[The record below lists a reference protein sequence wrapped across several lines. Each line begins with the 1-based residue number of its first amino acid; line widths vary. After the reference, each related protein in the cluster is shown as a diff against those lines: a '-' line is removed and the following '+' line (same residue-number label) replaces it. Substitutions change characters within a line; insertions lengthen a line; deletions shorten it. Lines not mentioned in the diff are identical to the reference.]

1 MIFSPT
7 SHVLDA
13 GPCCH
18 EPRLQ
23 TQIKPDKPP
32 NADAVALYW
41 KEFTMT
47 KFDQAWVDAE
57 TAKREW
63 MTENSLYKEE
73 EEHASCGVGLVVSID
88 GKPSRKVVENGIA
101 ALKAIW
107 HRGAVDADGK
117 TGDGAGIHV
126 QIPVEFFYDQIRRT
140 GHEPDMTKMIAVGQ
154 VFLPRTDYGAQET
167 CRTIVESEVLRMG
180 YYIYGWRHVP
190 VDVACLGEKA
200 NATRPEIEQILIS
213 NSKGVDEETFEREL
227 YVIRRRIEKAATAA
241 GVQGLYLCSLSCR
254 SIIYKGMMLAEQVAE
269 FYPDLMDERFE
280 SAFALYHQR
289 YSTNTFP
296 QWWLAQPFRMLAHNG
311 EINTLKGNLNW
322 MKSHEIRMASGAFGD
337 MAEDI
342 KPIVAQG
349 SSDSAALDS
358 VFEVL
363 VRAGRSAP
371 MAKTMM
377 VPESW
382 SKQAIELPQSWRDMY
397 SYCNSVLE
405 PWDGP
410 AALAMTDGRWV
421 CAGLDRNGLRPMR
434 YVVTGDG
441 LLIAGS
447 ETGMVPV
454 DEANVV
460 EKGALGPG
468 QLLAV
473 DMQEGKLYH
482 DTEMKDKLAAAQP
495 FGDWV
500 GKINELDDKLAV
512 VTEKPMFT
520 GAELRKRQIAAGYSI
535 EELEQILA
543 PMAEDAKEA
552 LASMGDDTPSA
563 VLSEKY
569 RPLSHFF
576 RQAFSQVTNP
586 PIDSLRE
593 FRVMSLKTRFGNL
606 KNVLDED
613 SSQTEILVLDSPFVG
628 NAQFDELIANFNAP
642 LAEIDCTFD
651 AGAGPDDLRKG
662 LTRIRAEAEDAVR
675 SGAGHIILTDQHQSI
690 DRVAMPMIL
699 ATSAV
704 HSWLTRKG
712 LRTFCSLNVRSAE
725 CVDPHYFAVLIGCGA
740 TVVNAYLAE
749 DSLADRIERGL
760 LECTLTEAIQ
770 RYRNAIDQG
779 LLKIMAKMGISVI
792 SSYRGGLNFEA
803 VGLSRAMVAEYFPG
817 MQSRISG
824 IGTTGIQRKSES
836 VHAKGWRG
844 GSDVLP
850 IGGFYKARRSGE
862 KHAWEAQTMHMLQAA
877 CNTANYEMWKQFSA
891 AMRANPPIHLRDLLD
906 IKEMGKAIPI
916 EEVESITSIRKRF
929 VTPGMSLGALSPEAH
944 KTLNV
949 AMNRIGAKSDSGEG
963 GEDPAHFVP
972 EANGDNPSAKIKQV
986 ASGRFGVTAEYLN
999 HCEELEIKVAQGA
1012 KPGEGGQLPGM
1023 KVTDLI
1029 ARLRHSTK
1037 GVTLISPPPHH
1048 DIYSIED
1055 LAQLIYDLK
1064 QINPRCKVT
1073 VKLVASSG
1081 VGTIA
1086 AGVAKAKAD
1095 VILISGH
1102 NGGTGASPATSIKYA
1117 GLPWEMGLTEAHQV
1131 LAMNNLRERVTLRT
1145 DGGLRTGR
1153 DIVMAAMMGAEE
1165 YGIGTAALIAMGCIM
1180 VRQCQSNTCPVGV
1193 CTQDEELRDK
1203 FTGNADKVVNL
1214 ITFYAT
1220 EVREILASIGARSM
1234 DDVIGRAD
1242 LLSQV
1247 SRGSAHLDDLDLNP
1261 LLITVDGADRIVY
1274 DRNKARNFVPD
1285 TLDAEIV
1292 KDAARFLND
1301 GEKMQLQY
1309 AVQNTLRTIGT
1320 RTSSHIVQN
1329 FGMNNTLQA
1338 DHLTVKLSGS
1348 AGQSLG
1354 AFAAPGLKLEV
1365 SGDAND
1371 YVGKG
1376 LSGGTIVVRPP
1387 MNSPLVAADNTII
1400 GNTVLYGATA
1410 GYLFAAGRAG
1420 ERFGVR
1426 NSGAKVVIE
1435 GCGACG
1441 CEYMTGGVAVI
1452 LGSIGANFGA
1462 GMTGGMAYLYDP
1474 DGVADSRMN
1483 HETLATCPI
1492 GDAHWEGQL
1501 KELIERHLAETGSV
1515 KAADILQH
1523 WDVELANFVQI
1534 CPKEMLAHLPAP
1546 LGVEDKAVPAE

>member
-1 MIFSPT
+1 
-7 SHVLDA
+7 
-13 GPCCH
+13 
-18 EPRLQ
+18 
-23 TQIKPDKPP
+23 
-32 NADAVALYW
+32 
-41 KEFTMT
+41 MT
-47 KFDQAWVDAE
+47 KFDQNWKAAE
-57 TAKREW
+57 EAKRAW
-63 MTENSLYKEE
+63 MAENGMYSEE
-73 EEHASCGVGLVVSID
+73 EEHSSCGVGLVVSIN
-88 GKPSRKVVENGIA
+88 GKPSRRVVQAGID

-126 QIPVEFFYDQIRRT
+126 QIPVPFFYDQIRRT
-140 GHEPDMTKMIAVGQ
+140 GHEPHEDQLIAVGQ
-154 VFLPRTDYGAQET
+154 VFLPRTDFGAQEV
-167 CRTIVESEVLRMG
+167 CRTIVETEVLRMG
-180 YYIYGWRHVP
+180 HTIYGWRHVP
-190 VDVACLGEKA
+190 VDVKCLGEKA

-213 NSKGVDEETFEREL
+213 NAKGIEEEDFEREL
-227 YVIRRRIEKAATAA
+227 YVIRRRIEKAVTAA
-241 GVQGLYLCSLSCR
+241 GVRDFYIASLSCR
-254 SIIYKGMMLAEQVAE
+254 SIIYKGMMLAEQVAV
-269 FYPDLMDERFE
+269 FYPDLQDERFK
-280 SAFALYHQR
+280 SAFAIYHQR

-311 EINTLKGNLNW
+311 EINTLKGNVNW

-342 KPIVAQG
+342 KPIIPGG
-349 SSDSAALDS
+349 SSDSAALDA

-371 MAKTMM
+371 MAKTML

-382 SKQAIELPQSWRDMY
+382 SKQAEELPQAWRDMY
-397 SYCNSVLE
+397 SYCNSVME

-434 YVVTGDG
+434 YVVTSDG

-447 ETGMVPV
+447 EAGMVPL
-454 DEANVV
+454 DERNVR

-468 QLLAV
+468 QMLAV
-473 DMQEGKLYH
+473 DMKKGLMFR
-482 DTEMKDKLAAAQP
+482 DREMKDKLSQALP
-495 FGDWV
+495 FSEWV
-500 GKINELDDKLAV
+500 SRINELDEKLAGI
-512 VTEKPMFT
+512 TETPLFS
-520 GAELRKRQIAAGYSI
+520 GDELRRRQIAAGYTI

-543 PMAEDAKEA
+543 PMAEDGKEA
-552 LASMGDDTPSA
+552 IASMGDDTPSA
-563 VLSEKY
+563 VLSKGY

-576 RQAFSQVTNP
+576 RQNFSQVTNP

-593 FRVMSLKTRFGNL
+593 YRVMSLKTRFGNL

-628 NAQFDELIANFNAP
+628 NAQWDELQKQFNA
-642 LAEIDCTFD
+642 EVGQIDCSFEPGP
-651 AGAGPDDLRKG
+651 GALRRG
-662 LTRIRAEAEDAVR
+662 LERIRAEAEDAVR
-675 SGAGHIILTDQHQSI
+675 SGSGHLVLTDQNVSEG
-690 DRVAMPMIL
+690 RVGMPMIL

-704 HSWLTRKG
+704 HSHLTRKG

-725 CVDPHYFAVLIGCGA
+725 CIDPHYFAVLIGAGA

-749 DSLADRIERGL
+749 DSIADRINRGL
-760 LECTLTEAIQ
+760 IDGSLTEAVA

-779 LLKIMAKMGISVI
+779 LLKIMSKMGISVI

-803 VGLSRAMVAEYFPG
+803 VGLSRAMCAEYFPG
-817 MQSRISG
+817 LMSRISG
-824 IGTTGIQRKSES
+824 IGVSGIQAKLEA
-836 VHAKGWRG
+836 VHAQAYRG
-844 GSDVLP
+844 GDVLP
-850 IGGFYKARRSGE
+850 IGGFYKARKTGE
-862 KHAWEAQTMHMLQAA
+862 THAWGAQNMHLMQAA
-877 CNTANYEMWKQFSA
+877 CNAASYELWKRYSA
-891 AMRANPPIHLRDLLD
+891 AMQANPPIHIRDLMA
-906 IKEMGKAIPI
+906 IKPMGEAVPL
-916 EEVESITSIRKRF
+916 EEVESVTAIRKRF

-963 GEDPAHFVP
+963 GEDPAHFTP
-972 EANGDNPSAKIKQV
+972 EPNGDNPSAKIKQV

-1064 QINPRCKVT
+1064 QINPRAKVT
-1073 VKLVASSG
+1073 VKLVAQSG

-1131 LAMNNLRERVTLRT
+1131 LAMNNLRDRVTLRT

-1193 CTQDEELRDK
+1193 CTQDEALRDK

-1214 ITFYAT
+1214 ITFYAQ
-1220 EVREILASIGARSM
+1220 EVREVLASIGARSL
-1234 DDVIGRAD
+1234 DEVIGRAD
-1242 LLSQV
+1242 LLTQV

-1261 LLITVDGADRIVY
+1261 MLITVDGSAGLSL
-1274 DRNKARNFVPD
+1274 DRNRGRNEVPD

-1292 KDAARFLND
+1292 RDAQRFLND
-1301 GEKMQLQY
+1301 GEKMQLHY
-1309 AVQNTLRTIGT
+1309 VVQNTHRTVGT
-1320 RTSSHIVQN
+1320 RVSSHIVRN
-1329 FGMNNTLQA
+1329 FGMRNALQPN
-1338 DHLTVKLSGS
+1338 HLTVKLTGS

-1376 LSGGTIVVRPP
+1376 LSGGTIVVRPA
-1387 MNSPLVAADNTII
+1387 MMSPLEASENTII
-1400 GNTVLYGATA
+1400 GNTVLYGATD

-1435 GCGACG
+1435 GCGTNG

-1452 LGSIGANFGA
+1452 LGRIGANFGA

-1474 DGVADSRMN
+1474 EGATELMLNR
-1483 HETLATCPI
+1483 ETVITCPVQ
-1492 GDAHWEGQL
+1492 EGHYMQQL
-1501 KELIERHLAETGSV
+1501 EELIERHVEETGSA
-1515 KAADILQH
+1515 KAKQILQH
-1523 WDVELANFVQI
+1523 WDVEKSKFVQVV
-1534 CPKEMLAHLPAP
+1534 PKEMLNKLAHPIELPEAI
-1546 LGVEDKAVPAE
+1546 PAE

>member
-1 MIFSPT
+1 
-7 SHVLDA
+7 
-13 GPCCH
+13 
-18 EPRLQ
+18 
-23 TQIKPDKPP
+23 
-32 NADAVALYW
+32 
-41 KEFTMT
+41 MT
-47 KFDQAWVDAE
+47 KYDAE
-57 TAKREW
+57 WVRAEEAKRKW
-63 MTENSLYKEE
+63 MSENGMYHES
-73 EEHASCGVGLVVSID
+73 EEHSSCGVGLAVSLD
-88 GKPSRKVVENGIA
+88 GKPSRKVVEAGIT

-126 QIPVEFFYDQIRRT
+126 QIPAPFFYDQVERT
-140 GHEPDMTKMIAVGQ
+140 GHTPRKDQLMAVGQ
-154 VFLPRTDYGAQET
+154 VFLPRTDFGAQEA
-167 CRTIVESEVLRMG
+167 CRTIVETEVLRMG

-190 VDVACLGEKA
+190 VNVDCLGEKA
-200 NATRPEIEQILIS
+200 NATRPEIEQILLS

-227 YVIRRRIEKAATAA
+227 YVIRRRIEKAAAAA
-241 GVQGLYLCSLSCR
+241 GVGQLYIASLSCR
-254 SIIYKGMMLAEQVAE
+254 SIIYKGMMLAEQVSE
-269 FYPDLMDERFE
+269 FYPDLQDERFE
-280 SAFALYHQR
+280 SAFAIYHQR

-311 EINTLKGNLNW
+311 EINTLKGNVNW
-322 MKSHEIRMASGAFGD
+322 MKSHEIRMASSTFGEL
-337 MAEDI
+337 AEDI
-342 KPIVAQG
+342 KPIIANG
-349 SSDSAALDS
+349 ASDSAALDG

-371 MAKTMM
+371 MAKTML

-382 SKQAIELPQSWRDMY
+382 SKQAVDLPESWRDMY
-397 SYCNSVLE
+397 SYCNSVME

-421 CAGLDRNGLRPMR
+421 CGGLDRNGLRPMR

-447 ETGMVPV
+447 EAGMVPV
-454 DEANVV
+454 EEATVR

-468 QLLAV
+468 QMIAV
-473 DMQEGKLYH
+473 DMAEGKLYH
-482 DTEMKDKLAAAQP
+482 DTEIKDRLAASQP
-495 FGDWV
+495 FGEWV
-500 GKINELDDKLAV
+500 GKINELDEELGKI
-512 VTEKPMFT
+512 TETAMFE
-520 GAELRKRQIAAGYSI
+520 GAELRRRQIAAGYTI

-543 PMAEDAKEA
+543 PMAEDAKET

-563 VLSEKY
+563 VLSKKY
-569 RPLSHFF
+569 RPLSHYF
-576 RQAFSQVTNP
+576 RQNFSQVTNP

-606 KNVLDED
+606 KNVLDES
-613 SSQTEILVLDSPFVG
+613 SSQTEILVLDTPFVG
-628 NAQFDELIANFNAP
+628 NAQFVELQKQFNAP
-642 LAEIDCTFD
+642 CTTIDCTFVPGKN
-651 AGAGPDDLRKG
+651 ALRDG
-662 LTRIRAEAEDAVR
+662 LARIRAEAEEAVS
-675 SGAGHIILTDQHQSI
+675 SGAGHIILTDEAVSE
-690 DRVAMPMIL
+690 DRIAMPMIL

-704 HSWLTRKG
+704 HSHLTRKG

-725 CVDPHYFAVLIGCGA
+725 CIDPHYFAVLIGAGA
-740 TVVNAYLAE
+740 TIVNPYLAE
-749 DSLADRIERGL
+749 DSLADRIKRGL
-760 LECTLTEAIQ
+760 LDMSLTEAVA
-770 RYRNAIDQG
+770 RYREAIDQG
-779 LLKIMAKMGISVI
+779 LLKIMSKMGISVI

-803 VGLSRAMVAEYFPG
+803 VGLSRAMCAEYFPG
-817 MQSRISG
+817 MISRISG
-824 IGTTGIQRKSES
+824 IGVNGIQKKAEE
-836 VHAKGWRG
+836 VHALGFKGGR
-844 GSDVLP
+844 DVLP
-850 IGGFYKARRSGE
+850 IGGFYKARKSGE
-862 KHAWEAQTMHMLQAA
+862 THAWGAQTMHLMQAA
-877 CNTANYEMWKQFSA
+877 CDRASYELWKQYSN
-891 AMRANPPIHLRDLLD
+891 AMQANPPIHLRDLLA
-906 IKEMGKAIPI
+906 IKPLGKAIPI

-944 KTLNV
+944 KLLNV

-972 EANGDNPSAKIKQV
+972 EPNGDNPSAKIKQV

-1095 VILISGH
+1095 TILISGH

-1131 LAMNNLRERVTLRT
+1131 LAMNNLRSRVTLRT

-1193 CTQDEELRDK
+1193 CTQDEALRAK
-1203 FTGNADKVVNL
+1203 FTGTADKVVNL
-1214 ITFYAT
+1214 ISFYAT
-1220 EVREILASIGARSM
+1220 EVREILAEIGARSLSE
-1234 DDVIGRAD
+1234 VIGRAD
-1242 LLSQV
+1242 LLTQV
-1247 SRGSAHLDDLDLNP
+1247 SRGAEHLDDLDLNP
-1261 LLITVDGADRIVY
+1261 LLIRVDGSDKIEY
-1274 DRNKARNFVPD
+1274 DRDRARNAVPD

-1292 KDAARFLND
+1292 RDAARFLQD
-1301 GEKMQLQY
+1301 GEKMQLSY
-1309 AVQNTLRTIGT
+1309 SVQNTHRTVGT
-1320 RTSSHIVQN
+1320 RVSSHIVSK
-1329 FGMNNTLQA
+1329 FGMRNALQP
-1338 DHLTVKLSGS
+1338 DHLHIKLTGS

-1354 AFAAPGLKLEV
+1354 AFAAPGLKIEV

-1376 LSGGTIVVRPP
+1376 LSGGTVVVRPP
-1387 MNSPLVAADNTII
+1387 LVSPLVASENTII
-1400 GNTVLYGATA
+1400 GNTVLYGATD
-1410 GYLFAAGRAG
+1410 GYLFAAGKAG
-1420 ERFGVR
+1420 ERFAVR
-1426 NSGAKVVIE
+1426 NSGAKVVVE
-1435 GCGACG
+1435 GCGSNG

-1452 LGSIGANFGA
+1452 LGGIGANFGA

-1474 DGVADSRMN
+1474 KDEAKDMMN
-1483 HETLATCPI
+1483 MESLVTCKVTVS
-1492 GDAHWEGQL
+1492 AWEDQL
-1501 KELIERHLAETGSV
+1501 KDLIQRHFDETRSQ
-1515 KAADILQH
+1515 KAAEILQH
-1523 WDVELANFVQI
+1523 WDLEKGNFVQV
-1534 CPKEMLAHLPAP
+1534 CPTEMLNKIPHP
-1546 LGVEDKAVPAE
+1546 LGIEESKAVPAE

>member
-1 MIFSPT
+1 
-7 SHVLDA
+7 
-13 GPCCH
+13 
-18 EPRLQ
+18 
-23 TQIKPDKPP
+23 
-32 NADAVALYW
+32 
-41 KEFTMT
+41 MT
-47 KFDQAWVDAE
+47 KYDASWVKAE
-57 TAKREW
+57 KAKRV
-63 MTENSLYKEE
+63 NVAQNGLYSEA

-88 GKPSRKVVENGIA
+88 GKPSRKVVQAGID
-101 ALKAIW
+101 ALKAVW

-126 QIPVEFFYDQIRRT
+126 QIPVPFFYDQIERT
-140 GHEPDMTKMIAVGQ
+140 GHKPRMEELMAVGQ
-154 VFLPRTDYGAQET
+154 VFLPRTDFGAQET
-167 CRTIVESEVLRMG
+167 CRTIVETEVLRMG

-190 VDVACLGEKA
+190 VNVGSLGDKA
-200 NATRPEIEQILIS
+200 NATRPEIEQILLS
-213 NSKGVDEETFEREL
+213 NSKGVEEEIFERDL
-227 YVIRRRIEKAATAA
+227 YVIRRRIEKAASAA
-241 GVQGLYLCSLSCR
+241 GINELYLASLSCR
-254 SIIYKGMMLAEQVAE
+254 SIIYKGMFLAQDVAE
-269 FYPDLMDERFE
+269 FYPDLKDSRFE

-289 YSTNTFP
+289 FSTNTFP

-311 EINTLKGNLNW
+311 EINTLKGNTNW
-322 MKSHEIRMASGAFGD
+322 MKSHEIRMSSDAFGD
-337 MAEDI
+337 MADDI
-342 KPIVAQG
+342 KPIIASG

-358 VFEVL
+358 VFEML
-363 VRAGRSAP
+363 VRAGRNAP
-371 MAKTMM
+371 MAKTML

-382 SKQAIELPQSWRDMY
+382 SKQAVDLPKPWVDMY
-397 SYCNSVLE
+397 SYCNSVME

-447 ETGMVPV
+447 EAGMVHV
-454 DEANVV
+454 NEADVK

-468 QLLAV
+468 QLIAV
-473 DMQEGKLYH
+473 DMAEGRLYH
-482 DTEMKDKLAAAQP
+482 DTEMKDLLAASQD
-495 FGDWV
+495 FGEWV
-500 GKINELDDKLAV
+500 GKINELDEDLAKAV
-512 VTEKPMFT
+512 EAPIFT
-520 GAELRKRQIAAGYSI
+520 GSELRQRQVAAGYTI
-535 EELEQILA
+535 EELEQILV
-543 PMAEDAKEA
+543 PMAEDGKETI
-552 LASMGDDTPSA
+552 ASMGDDTPSA

-576 RQAFSQVTNP
+576 RQNFSQVTNP

-593 FRVMSLKTRFGNL
+593 YRVMSLKTRFGNL
-606 KNVLDED
+606 KNVLDE
-613 SSQTEILVLDSPFVG
+613 SSAQTEILVLDSPFVG
-628 NAQFDELIANFNAP
+628 NVQFQRLLKNFNAP
-642 LAEIDCTFD
+642 MMEIDCTFPSGET
-651 AGAGPDDLRKG
+651 AGALQTA
-662 LTRIRAEAEDAVR
+662 LNRIRSEAEDAVR
-675 SGAGHIILTDQHQSI
+675 SGCGHLVLTDQKTSRDLVSI
-690 DRVAMPMIL
+690 PMIL

-704 HSWLTRKG
+704 HSWLTRHG
-712 LRTFCSLNVRSAE
+712 LRTFTSINVRSAE
-725 CVDPHYFAVLIGCGA
+725 CIDPHYFAVLIGCGA

-760 LECTLTEAIQ
+760 LDCALTEAVS

-779 LLKIMAKMGISVI
+779 LLKIMAKMGISVV

-803 VGLSRAMVAEYFPG
+803 VGLSRAMCAEFFPG
-817 MQSRISG
+817 MTSRISG
-824 IGTTGIQRKSES
+824 IGVVGIQHKAES
-836 VHAKGWRG
+836 IHA
-844 GSDVLP
+844 SAFLSQNDVLP
-850 IGGFYKARRSGE
+850 IGGFYKARKSGE
-862 KHAWEAQTMHMLQAA
+862 KHAWEAQTMHLLQSA
-877 CNTANYEMWKQFSA
+877 CTRGSYEMWKNYSA
-891 AMRANPPIHLRDLLD
+891 KLQANPPIHLRDLLE
-906 IKEMGKAIPI
+906 IKPLGEAISVD
-916 EEVESITSIRKRF
+916 EVESITSIRQRF

-972 EANGDNPSAKIKQV
+972 EPNGDNPSAKIKQV

-1012 KPGEGGQLPGM
+1012 KPGEGGQLPGI

-1073 VKLVASSG
+1073 VKLVAASG

-1086 AGVAKAKAD
+1086 AGVAKADAD
-1095 VILISGH
+1095 IILISGH
-1102 NGGTGASPATSIKYA
+1102 NGGTGASPATSIKFA

-1131 LAMNNLRERVTLRT
+1131 LAMNNLRGRVTLRT

-1153 DIVMAAMMGAEE
+1153 DIVMAAMLGAEE

-1193 CTQDEELRDK
+1193 CTQDEGLREK
-1203 FTGNADKVVNL
+1203 FTGSADKVVNL
-1214 ITFYAT
+1214 ITFYAQ

-1234 DDVIGRAD
+1234 NDVIGRAD

-1261 LLITVDGADRIVY
+1261 LLITVDGADQISY
-1274 DRNKARNFVPD
+1274 DRNKPRNSVPD
-1285 TLDAEIV
+1285 TLDAKIV
-1292 KDAARFLND
+1292 MDAARFLQE

-1309 AVQNTLRTIGT
+1309 AVKNTSRTIGT
-1320 RTSSHIVQN
+1320 RISSHIVTK
-1329 FGMNNTLQA
+1329 FGMNNDLQP
-1338 DHLTVKLSGS
+1338 DHLTIKLQGS
-1348 AGQSLG
+1348 AGQALG

-1365 SGDAND
+1365 AGEAND

-1376 LSGGTIVVRPP
+1376 LSGGLIVVRPAQI
-1387 MNSPLVAADNTII
+1387 SPLVASENTII
-1400 GNTVLYGATA
+1400 GNTVLYGATN
-1410 GYLFAAGRAG
+1410 GYLFASGRAG
-1420 ERFGVR
+1420 ERFSVR
-1426 NSGAKVVIE
+1426 NSGAKTVIE
-1435 GCGACG
+1435 GCGSNG

-1452 LGSIGANFGA
+1452 LGTIGANFGA

-1474 DGVADSRMN
+1474 EGITDLMMN
-1483 HETLATCPI
+1483 METLVTCRVTV
-1492 GDAHWEGQL
+1492 DHWE
-1501 KELIERHLAETGSV
+1501 KELRNLIQRHADETGSI
-1515 KAADILQH
+1515 KATDILRH
-1523 WDVELANFVQI
+1523 WQQEVENFVQV
-1534 CPKEMLAHLPAP
+1534 CPKEMLVHLPEP
-1546 LGVEDKAVPAE
+1546 LTVDIAQSLPAE

>member
-1 MIFSPT
+1 
-7 SHVLDA
+7 
-13 GPCCH
+13 
-18 EPRLQ
+18 
-23 TQIKPDKPP
+23 
-32 NADAVALYW
+32 
-41 KEFTMT
+41 MT
-47 KFDQAWVDAE
+47 KYDAE
-57 TAKREW
+57 WVAREEAKRAFMAEKG
-63 MTENSLYKEE
+63 LYHES
-73 EEHASCGVGLVVSID
+73 EEHSSCGVGLVVSLN
-88 GKPSRKVVENGIA
+88 GKPSRKVVEAGIT

-126 QIPVEFFYDQIRRT
+126 QIPVKFFYDQIERT
-140 GHEPDMTKMIAVGQ
+140 GHEPRMDELMAVGQ
-154 VFLPRTDYGAQET
+154 VFLPRTDHGAQEA

-190 VDVACLGEKA
+190 VDVSCLGEKA

-213 NSKGVDEETFEREL
+213 NAKGVDEETFEREL
-227 YVIRRRIEKAATAA
+227 YVIRRRIEKAVLAA
-241 GVQGLYLCSLSCR
+241 GINGLYMASLSCR

-269 FYPDLMDERFE
+269 FYPDLQDARFE
-280 SAFALYHQR
+280 SAFAIYHQR

-311 EINTLKGNLNW
+311 EINTLKGNVNW
-322 MKSHEIRMASGAFGD
+322 MKSHEIRMASSAFEEK
-337 MAEDI
+337 AEDI
-342 KPIVAQG
+342 KPIVPNG
-349 SSDSAALDS
+349 SSDSAALDA

-363 VRAGRSAP
+363 VRAGRNAP
-371 MAKTMM
+371 MAKTML

-382 SKQAIELPQSWRDMY
+382 SKQAVELPQSWRDMY
-397 SYCNSVLE
+397 SYCNSVME

-421 CAGLDRNGLRPMR
+421 CGGLDRNGLRPMR

-447 ETGMVPV
+447 EIGMVPT
-454 DEANVV
+454 DEATAR

-468 QLLAV
+468 QMIAV
-473 DMQEGKLYH
+473 DMKEGKLYH
-482 DTEMKDKLAAAQP
+482 DTEIKDALAASQP

-500 GKINELDDKLAV
+500 GKITELDGTLAAV
-512 VTEKPMFT
+512 EEKPVFA
-520 GAELRKRQIAAGYSI
+520 GAELRQRQIAAGYTI

-543 PMAEDAKEA
+543 PMAEDGKET

-563 VLSEKY
+563 VLSKKY
-569 RPLSHFF
+569 RPLSHYF
-576 RQAFSQVTNP
+576 RQNFSQVTNP

-593 FRVMSLKTRFGNL
+593 YRVMSLKTRFGNL
-606 KNVLDED
+606 KNVLDE
-613 SSQTEILVLDSPFVG
+613 SSAQTEIYVLDSPFVG
-628 NAQFDELIANFNAP
+628 NAQFDALKASFNAP
-642 LAEIDCTFD
+642 CIEIDCTFPAGGGQD
-651 AGAGPDDLRKG
+651 ALRTA
-662 LTRIRAEAEDAVR
+662 LNRIRSEAEDAVR
-675 SGAGHIILTDQHQSI
+675 SGSGHLILTDEHSGA
-690 DRVAMPMIL
+690 DKVAMPMIL

-704 HSWLTRKG
+704 HSHLTRKG
-712 LRTFCSLNVRSAE
+712 LRTFCSINVRSAE
-725 CVDPHYFAVLIGCGA
+725 CIDPHYFAVLIGAGA

-760 LECTLTEAIQ
+760 LDGSLTENIA
-770 RYRNAIDQG
+770 RYRDAVDQG

-803 VGLSRAMVAEYFPG
+803 VGLSRAMCAEFFPG
-817 MQSRISG
+817 MTSRISG
-824 IGTTGIQRKSES
+824 IGLRGLQNKAEE
-836 VHAKGWRG
+836 VHALAYARG
-844 GSDVLP
+844 QDVLP
-850 IGGFYKARRSGE
+850 IGGFYKARKSGE
-862 KHAWEAQTMHMLQAA
+862 THAWGAQNMHLLQSA
-877 CNTANYEMWKQFSA
+877 CDRASFELWKQYSK
-891 AMRANPPIHLRDLLD
+891 AMQANPPIHLRDLLA
-906 IKEMGKAIPI
+906 IKPLGDAIPL

-972 EANGDNPSAKIKQV
+972 EPNGDNPSAKIKQV

-1064 QINPRCKVT
+1064 QINPTVKVT

-1086 AGVAKAKAD
+1086 AGVAKAEAD

-1131 LAMNNLRERVTLRT
+1131 LAMNNLRSRVVLRT

-1153 DIVMAAMMGAEE
+1153 DIVMAAMLGAEE

-1193 CTQDEELRDK
+1193 CTQRDDLRAK

-1214 ITFYAT
+1214 ITFYAQ
-1220 EVREILASIGARSM
+1220 EVREILASIGARSLE
-1234 DDVIGRAD
+1234 DVIGRAD

-1247 SRGSAHLDDLDLNP
+1247 SRGSEHLDDLDLNP
-1261 LLITVDGADRIVY
+1261 LLIHVDGSENIVY
-1274 DRNKARNFVPD
+1274 DRDRPRNAVPD

-1292 KDAARFLND
+1292 RDAARFLED
-1301 GEKMQLQY
+1301 GEKMQLSY
-1309 AVQNTLRTIGT
+1309 AVMNTHRTVGT
-1320 RTSSHIVQN
+1320 RTSSHIVRK
-1329 FGMNNTLQA
+1329 FGMRNALQP
-1338 DHLTVKLSGS
+1338 DHLHVKLTGS
-1348 AGQSLG
+1348 AGQALG
-1354 AFAAPGLKLEV
+1354 AFAAPGLKIEV

-1376 LSGGTIVVRPP
+1376 LSGGLIVVRPQQV
-1387 MNSPLVAADNTII
+1387 SPLVASENTII
-1400 GNTVLYGATA
+1400 GNTVLYGATD
-1410 GYLFAAGRAG
+1410 GHLFAAGRAG
-1420 ERFGVR
+1420 ERFAVR

-1435 GCGACG
+1435 GCGSNG

-1474 DGVADSRMN
+1474 EGKAPAMMN
-1483 HETLATCPI
+1483 MEGLVTCPVTTPE
-1492 GDAHWEGQL
+1492 WEAQL
-1501 KELIERHLAETGSV
+1501 KGLIERHAEETFSR
-1515 KAADILQH
+1515 KAQDILQH
-1523 WDVELANFVQI
+1523 WDIEKGNFLQV
-1534 CPKEMLAHLPAP
+1534 CPVEMLDKIAHP
-1546 LGVEDKAVPAE
+1546 LGIEGEQAVPAE

>member
-1 MIFSPT
+1 
-7 SHVLDA
+7 
-13 GPCCH
+13 
-18 EPRLQ
+18 
-23 TQIKPDKPP
+23 
-32 NADAVALYW
+32 
-41 KEFTMT
+41 MT
-47 KFDQAWVDAE
+47 KFDADWVRAE
-57 TAKREW
+57 ETKRKW
-63 MTENSLYKEE
+63 MAENGLYSEE
-73 EEHASCGVGLVVSID
+73 EEHSSCGVGLVVSVD
-88 GKPSRKVVENGIA
+88 GKKSRRVVEAGID

-126 QIPVEFFYDQIRRT
+126 QIPVPFFYDQIRRT
-140 GHEPDMTKMIAVGQ
+140 GHEPRQDELMAVGQ
-154 VFLPRTDYGAQET
+154 VFLPRTDFGAQER
-167 CRTIVESEVLRMG
+167 CRTIMETEVLRMG
-180 YYIYGWRHVP
+180 YSIYGWRHVP
-190 VDVACLGEKA
+190 VDVTCLGEKA

-213 NSKGVDEETFEREL
+213 NAKGVDEETFEREL
-227 YVIRRRIEKAATAA
+227 YVIRRRVEKAANAA
-241 GVQGLYLCSLSCR
+241 AISGLYIASLSCR
-254 SIIYKGMMLAEQVAE
+254 SIIYKGMMLAEQVAV
-269 FYPDLMDERFE
+269 FYPDLMDARFE
-280 SAFALYHQR
+280 SAFAIYHQR

-322 MKSHEIRMASGAFGD
+322 MKSHEIRMASATFGD
-337 MAEDI
+337 HAEDI
-342 KPIVAQG
+342 KPIVPGGA
-349 SSDSAALDS
+349 SDSAALDG

-371 MAKTMM
+371 MAKTML

-382 SKQAIELPQSWRDMY
+382 SKQAVELPQAWRDMY
-397 SYCNSVLE
+397 SYCNSVME

-441 LLIAGS
+441 LVIAGS
-447 ETGMVPV
+447 EAGMVPI

-468 QLLAV
+468 QMLAV
-473 DMQEGKLYH
+473 DMQKGKLFN
-482 DTEMKDKLAAAQP
+482 DQQIKDKLSRALP

-500 GKINELDDKLAV
+500 KRINDLDTTLASA
-512 VTEKPMFT
+512 TEQPLFT
-520 GAELRKRQIAAGYSI
+520 GEELRRRQVAAGYTI

-543 PMAEDAKEA
+543 PMAEDGKES

-563 VLSEKY
+563 VLSKMY

-576 RQAFSQVTNP
+576 RQNFSQVTNP

-613 SSQTEILVLDSPFVG
+613 SSQTEIIVLESPFVG
-628 NAQFDELIANFNAP
+628 NAQWDKLVDQLNAP
-642 LAEIDCTFD
+642 LAEIDCSF
-651 AGAGPDDLRKG
+651 APGRGSLSAALE
-662 LTRIRAEAEDAVR
+662 RIRAEAEEAVR
-675 SGAGHIILTDQHQSI
+675 SGAGHIVLTDQFSGAGK
-690 DRVAMPMIL
+690 VAMPMIL

-704 HSWLTRKG
+704 HSHLTRKG

-725 CVDPHYFAVLIGCGA
+725 CIDPHYFAVLIGCGA

-749 DSLADRIERGL
+749 DSLADRIDRGL
-760 LECTLTEAIQ
+760 LDGSLTENVA
-770 RYRNAIDQG
+770 RYREAIDQG
-779 LLKIMAKMGISVI
+779 LLKIMAKMGISVV

-803 VGLSRAMVAEYFPG
+803 VGLSRAMCAEYFPG
-817 MQSRISG
+817 MTSRISG
-824 IGTTGIQRKSES
+824 IGVTGIQTKAEEI
-836 VHAKGWRG
+836 HAKAWTAAEG
-844 GSDVLP
+844 VLP
-850 IGGFYKARRSGE
+850 IGGFYKARKSGE
-862 KHAWEAQTMHMLQAA
+862 THAWEATSMHMMQMA
-877 CNTANYEMWKQFSA
+877 CNRASFELWKQYSA
-891 AMRANPPIHLRDLLD
+891 KMQSNPPIHLRDLLH
-906 IKEMGKAIPI
+906 IKPLGNAVPI

-972 EANGDNPSAKIKQV
+972 EPNGDNPSAKIKQV

-999 HCEELEIKVAQGA
+999 QCEELEIKVAQGA

-1153 DIVMAAMMGAEE
+1153 DIVMAAMLGAEE

-1193 CTQDEELRDK
+1193 CTQDEALRGK

-1214 ITFYAT
+1214 ITFYAQ
-1220 EVREILASIGARSM
+1220 EVREILASIGARSL
-1234 DDVIGRAD
+1234 DEVIGRAD
-1242 LLSQV
+1242 LLAQV

-1261 LLITVDGADRIVY
+1261 LLITVDGSANIVY
-1274 DRNKARNFVPD
+1274 NRDKDRNAVPD

-1292 KDAARFLND
+1292 RDAARFLQD
-1301 GEKMQLQY
+1301 GEKMQLSY
-1309 AVQNTLRTIGT
+1309 AVQNTHRTVGT
-1320 RTSSHIVQN
+1320 RTSSHIVRN
-1329 FGMNNTLQA
+1329 FGMRNSFQP
-1338 DHLTVKLSGS
+1338 DHLTVKLQGS

-1387 MNSPLVAADNTII
+1387 QVSPLNASENTII
-1400 GNTVLYGATA
+1400 GNTVLYGATD

-1426 NSGAKVVIE
+1426 NSGASVVIE

-1452 LGSIGANFGA
+1452 LGTIGANFGA

-1474 DGVADSRMN
+1474 DGKAETMMN
-1483 HETLATCPI
+1483 MESLVTCPVTV
-1492 GDAHWEGQL
+1492 AHWEGEL
-1501 KELIERHLAETGSV
+1501 KTLIARHLEETGSR
-1515 KAADILQH
+1515 KAAEILQH
-1523 WDVELANFVQI
+1523 WDIEKANFLQV
-1534 CPKEMLAHLPAP
+1534 CPKEMLGKLAHPVMQEQA
-1546 LGVEDKAVPAE
+1546 AVPAE

>member
-1 MIFSPT
+1 
-7 SHVLDA
+7 
-13 GPCCH
+13 
-18 EPRLQ
+18 
-23 TQIKPDKPP
+23 
-32 NADAVALYW
+32 
-41 KEFTMT
+41 MT
-47 KFDQAWVDAE
+47 KYDESWAARE
-57 TAKREW
+57 EAKREW
-63 MTENSLYKEE
+63 MAQNSLFREE
-73 EEHASCGVGLVVSID
+73 DEHSSCGVGLVVSID
-88 GKPSRKVVENGIA
+88 GSKSRKVVDNAIA

-126 QIPVEFFYDQIRRT
+126 QIPVPFFHDQVKRT
-140 GHEPDMTKMIAVGQ
+140 GHKPRADEMIAVGQ
-154 VFLPRTDYGAQET
+154 IFLPRTDFGSQET
-167 CRTIVESEVLRMG
+167 CRTIIESEVLRMG

-190 VDVACLGEKA
+190 VSVECLGEKA

-227 YVIRRRIEKAATAA
+227 YVIRRRIEKAAAAA
-241 GVQGLYLCSLSCR
+241 GAQSLYVCSLSCR

-269 FYPDLMDERFE
+269 FYPDLMDDRFE
-280 SAFALYHQR
+280 SAFAIYHQR

-311 EINTLKGNLNW
+311 EINTIKGNLNW
-322 MKSHEIRMASGAFGD
+322 MKSHEIRMASSTFGD
-337 MAEDI
+337 TSEDI
-342 KPIVAQG
+342 KPIIPQG
-349 SSDSAALDS
+349 SSDSAALDA

-371 MAKTMM
+371 MAKTML
-377 VPESW
+377 VPEAW
-382 SKQAIELPQSWRDMY
+382 SQQAVELPQSWRDMY
-397 SYCNSVLE
+397 SYVNSVME

-441 LLIAGS
+441 LVIAGS
-447 ETGMVPV
+447 EVGMVPT
-454 DEANVV
+454 DEATVV

-468 QLLAV
+468 QMLAV
-473 DMQEGKLYH
+473 DMRDGKLYH
-482 DTEMKDKLAAAQP
+482 DTEMKDKLAKAQP
-495 FGDWV
+495 FGEWA
-500 GKINELDDKLAV
+500 GKIKDLDKDLSGLE
-512 VTEKPMFT
+512 EKAIYD
-520 GAELRKRQIAAGYSI
+520 GAELKKRQIAAGYSI

-543 PMAEDAKEA
+543 PMAEDGKET

-576 RQAFSQVTNP
+576 RQNFSQVTNP

-593 FRVMSLKTRFGNL
+593 YRVMSLKTRFGNL
-606 KNVLDED
+606 KNVLDES

-628 NAQFDELIANFNAP
+628 NAQFEVLKANFNAP
-642 LAEIDCTFD
+642 MTEIDCTFPLD
-651 AGAGPDDLRKG
+651 GGDNALREG
-662 LTRIRAEAEDAVR
+662 LDRVRAEAEEAVR
-675 SGAGHIILTDQHQSI
+675 SGGGHIVLTDQGQGP

-712 LRTFCSLNVRSAE
+712 LRTFCSIGVRSAE
-725 CVDPHYFAVLIGCGA
+725 CIDPHYFAVLIGCGA
-740 TVVNAYLAE
+740 TIVNAYLAE

-760 LECTLTEAIQ
+760 LDCTLTEAVA
-770 RYRNAIDQG
+770 RYRAAVDAG

-792 SSYRGGLNFEA
+792 SSYRGGVNFEA
-803 VGLSRAMVAEYFPG
+803 VGLSRAMCAEFFPG

-824 IGTTGIQRKSES
+824 IGTGGIQKKLVA
-836 VHAKGWRG
+836 VHAQGFLG
-844 GSDVLP
+844 GNTLP
-850 IGGFYKARRSGE
+850 IGGFYKSRKSGE
-862 KHAWEAQTMHMLQAA
+862 THAWEAQSMHMLQSA
-877 CNTANYEMWKQFSA
+877 CDRASYSMWQQYSA
-891 AMRANPPIHLRDLLD
+891 KMKSNPPIHLRDLLD
-906 IKEMGKAIPI
+906 VKPLGKPVPI
-916 EEVESITSIRKRF
+916 EEVESITAIRKRF
-929 VTPGMSLGALSPEAH
+929 VTPGMSLGALSPESH
-944 KTLNV
+944 RTLSI

-963 GEDPAHFVP
+963 GESPDDFTP
-972 EANGDNPSAKIKQV
+972 EPNGDNASAKIKQV
-986 ASGRFGVTAEYLN
+986 ASGRFGVTAEYLLA
-999 HCEELEIKVAQGA
+999 CEELEIKVAQGA

-1029 ARLRHSTK
+1029 AKLRHSTK

-1064 QINPRCKVT
+1064 QINPKCKVT

-1095 VILISGH
+1095 IILISGH
-1102 NGGTGASPATSIKYA
+1102 NGGTGASPATSIKFA

-1131 LAMNNLRERVTLRT
+1131 LSMNNLRERVTLRT

-1153 DIVMAAMMGAEE
+1153 DVVMAAMLGAEE

-1193 CTQDEELRDK
+1193 CTQDDDLRKK

-1214 ITFYAT
+1214 ITFYAQ

-1234 DDVIGRAD
+1234 DEVIGRAD
-1242 LLSQV
+1242 LLTQV

-1261 LLITVDGADRIVY
+1261 LLITVDGADKIVY
-1274 DRNKARNFVPD
+1274 DRSKPRNAVPD
-1285 TLDAEIV
+1285 TLDAQIV
-1292 KDAARFLND
+1292 SDAARFLNE
-1301 GEKMQLQY
+1301 GEKMQLSY
-1309 AVQNTLRTIGT
+1309 AVQNTHRTIGT

-1329 FGMNNTLQA
+1329 FGMRNDLQE
-1338 DHLTVKLSGS
+1338 DHLTVKLTGS

-1354 AFAAPGLKLEV
+1354 AFLAPGLKVEV

-1376 LSGGTIVVRPP
+1376 LSGGIVVVRPP
-1387 MNSPLVAADNTII
+1387 MHSPLKASENTII
-1400 GNTVLYGATA
+1400 GNTVLYGATD

-1420 ERFGVR
+1420 ERFAVR
-1426 NSGAKVVIE
+1426 NSGATVVIE
-1435 GCGACG
+1435 GCGSSG
-1441 CEYMTGGVAVI
+1441 CEYMTGGIAVI

-1474 DGVADSRMN
+1474 EATAFQLMN
-1483 HETLATCPI
+1483 HETLVTCPVTVE
-1492 GDAHWEGQL
+1492 HWENEL
-1501 KELIERHLAETGSV
+1501 KSLVERHALETGSV
-1515 KAADILQH
+1515 KATEILSN
-1523 WDVELANFVQI
+1523 WDVEKANFLQV
-1534 CPKEMLAHLPAP
+1534 CPKEMLVHLKAP
-1546 LGVEDKAVPAE
+1546 LSLEKDAIPAE

>member
-1 MIFSPT
+1 
-7 SHVLDA
+7 
-13 GPCCH
+13 
-18 EPRLQ
+18 
-23 TQIKPDKPP
+23 
-32 NADAVALYW
+32 
-41 KEFTMT
+41 MT
-47 KFDQAWVDAE
+47 KYDESWAARE
-57 TAKREW
+57 EAKRQW
-63 MTENSLYKEE
+63 MAEHSLFREDD
-73 EEHASCGVGLVVSID
+73 EHSSCGVGLVVSID
-88 GKPSRKVVENGIA
+88 GSKSRKVVENGIS

-126 QIPVEFFYDQIRRT
+126 QIPHHFFGDQIRRT
-140 GHEPDMTKMIAVGQ
+140 GHEARHGELLAVGQ
-154 VFLPRTDYGAQET
+154 VFLPRTDFGAQET
-167 CRTIVESEVLRMG
+167 CRTIVETEVLRMG

-190 VDVACLGEKA
+190 VNTTVLGDKA

-227 YVIRRRIEKAATAA
+227 YVIRRRIEKAAQAA
-241 GVQGLYLCSLSCR
+241 GIRDLYLCSLSCR

-269 FYPDLMDERFE
+269 FYPDLKDERFE
-280 SAFALYHQR
+280 SAFAIYHQR

-311 EINTLKGNLNW
+311 EINTIKGNTNW
-322 MKSHEIRMASGAFGD
+322 MKSHEIRMASSTFGE

-342 KPIVAQG
+342 KPIIPQG
-349 SSDSAALDS
+349 ASDSAALDS

-371 MAKTMM
+371 MAKTML
-377 VPESW
+377 VPEAW
-382 SKQAIELPQSWRDMY
+382 SKNAEELPQAWRDMY
-397 SYCNSVLE
+397 SYVNSVME

-441 LLIAGS
+441 LVIAGS
-447 ETGMVPV
+447 EVGMVPT
-454 DEANVV
+454 DEATVV

-473 DMQEGKLYH
+473 DMAEGKLYH
-482 DTEMKDKLAAAQP
+482 DVDIKNRLANSQP

-500 GKINELDDKLAV
+500 GKIVDLDEELAGLKETAI
-512 VTEKPMFT
+512 FT
-520 GAELRKRQIAAGYSI
+520 GAELKKRQIAAGYTI
-535 EELEQILA
+535 EELEQMLA
-543 PMAEDAKEA
+543 PMAEDGKEA
-552 LASMGDDTPSA
+552 LASMGDDTPAA

-576 RQAFSQVTNP
+576 RQNFSQVTNP

-593 FRVMSLKTRFGNL
+593 YRVMSLKTRFGNL

-613 SSQTEILVLDSPFVG
+613 SSQTEILVLESPFVG
-628 NAQFDELIANFNAP
+628 NAQFEALKGHFNAP
-642 LAEIDCTFD
+642 MTEIDCTFPVN
-651 AGAGPDDLRKG
+651 GGPNALRDG
-662 LTRIRAEAEDAVR
+662 LERIRAEAEEAVR
-675 SGAGHIILTDQHQSI
+675 SGGGHIILSDKKQSEEKI
-690 DRVAMPMIL
+690 AMPMIL

-712 LRTFCSLNVRSAE
+712 LRTFCSLGVRSAE
-725 CVDPHYFAVLIGCGA
+725 CIDPHYFAVLIGCGA
-740 TVVNAYLAE
+740 TIVNAYLAE
-749 DSLADRIERGL
+749 DSIADRIERGL
-760 LECTLTEAIQ
+760 LDCTLTEAVS
-770 RYRNAIDQG
+770 RYRAAVDAG

-803 VGLSRAMVAEYFPG
+803 VGLSRAMVNEFFPG
-817 MQSRISG
+817 MHSRISG
-824 IGTTGIQRKSES
+824 IGVGGIQHKLEA
-836 VHAKGWRG
+836 VHKQGWLG
-844 GSDVLP
+844 GNTLP
-850 IGGFYKARRSGE
+850 IGGFYKSRKTGE
-862 KHAWEAQTMHMLQAA
+862 THAWEAQSMHMLQSA
-877 CNTANYEMWKQFSA
+877 CDRASYEMWKQYSA
-891 AMRANPPIHLRDLLD
+891 KMQSNPPIHLRDLLD
-906 IKEMGKAIPI
+906 FKPLGKPVPI

-944 KTLNV
+944 RTLSI

-963 GEDPAHFVP
+963 GESPDDFTP
-972 EANGDNPSAKIKQV
+972 EPNGDNASAKIKQV
-986 ASGRFGVTAEYLN
+986 ASGRFGVTAEYLL

-1029 ARLRHSTK
+1029 AKLRHSTK

-1064 QINPRCKVT
+1064 QINPKAKVT

-1095 VILISGH
+1095 IILISGH
-1102 NGGTGASPATSIKYA
+1102 NGGTGASPATSIKFA

-1131 LAMNNLRERVTLRT
+1131 LAMNNLRDRVTLRT

-1193 CTQDEELRDK
+1193 CTQDERLRGK
-1203 FTGNADKVVNL
+1203 FAGNADKVVNL
-1214 ITFYAT
+1214 ITFYAQ
-1220 EVREILASIGARSM
+1220 EVRELLASLGARSL
-1234 DDVIGRAD
+1234 DEVIGRAD
-1242 LLSQV
+1242 LLTQT

-1261 LLITVDGADRIVY
+1261 LLLSVDGSDRIVY
-1274 DRNKARNFVPD
+1274 DRSKPRNAVPD
-1285 TLDAEIV
+1285 TLDAQIV
-1292 KDAARFLND
+1292 SDAARFLND
-1301 GEKMQLQY
+1301 GEKMQLSY

-1320 RTSSHIVQN
+1320 RTSSHIVSK
-1329 FGMNNTLQA
+1329 FGMRNSLQP
-1338 DHLTVKLSGS
+1338 DHLTVKLTGS

-1354 AFAAPGLKLEV
+1354 AFAAPGLKIEV

-1371 YVGKG
+1371 YVAKG
-1376 LSGGTIVVRPP
+1376 LSGGTVVVRPP
-1387 MNSPLVAADNTII
+1387 MHSPLIADQNTII
-1400 GNTVLYGATA
+1400 GNTVLYGATD

-1420 ERFGVR
+1420 ERFAVR

-1435 GCGACG
+1435 GCGSNG
-1441 CEYMTGGVAVI
+1441 CEYMTGGIAVI

-1474 DGVADSRMN
+1474 EGTALDLMN
-1483 HETLATCPI
+1483 LETLVTCPVTV
-1492 GDAHWEGQL
+1492 DHWETQL
-1501 KELIERHLAETGSV
+1501 KELIERHAKETHSL
-1515 KAADILQH
+1515 KAKEILDH
-1523 WDVELANFVQI
+1523 WDEEKGNFLQI
-1534 CPKEMLAHLPAP
+1534 CPKEMLIHLPVP
-1546 LGVEDKAVPAE
+1546 LTLEKGAIPAE

>member
-1 MIFSPT
+1 
-7 SHVLDA
+7 
-13 GPCCH
+13 
-18 EPRLQ
+18 
-23 TQIKPDKPP
+23 
-32 NADAVALYW
+32 
-41 KEFTMT
+41 MT
-47 KFDQAWVDAE
+47 KFDADWVRAE
-57 TAKREW
+57 KEKRQR
-63 MTENSLYKEE
+63 MAENGLYRDED
-73 EEHASCGVGLVVSID
+73 EHSSCGVGLVVSID
-88 GKPSRKVVENGIA
+88 GKPSRQVVVNGID
-101 ALKAIW
+101 ALKAVW

-126 QIPVEFFYDQIRRT
+126 QIPAHFFYDQVRRT
-140 GHEPDMTKMIAVGQ
+140 GHEPHMDQLMAVGQ
-154 VFLPRTDYGAQET
+154 VFLPRTDFGAQET
-167 CRTIVESEVLRMG
+167 CRTIVETEVLRMG

-190 VDVACLGEKA
+190 VNVDVLGEKA

-227 YVIRRRIEKAATAA
+227 YVIRRRIEKAAAA
-241 GVQGLYLCSLSCR
+241 AQVNGLYLASLSCR

-269 FYPDLMDERFE
+269 FYPDLLDERFE
-280 SAFALYHQR
+280 SAFAIYHQR

-311 EINTLKGNLNW
+311 EINTLKGNVNW
-322 MKSHEIRMASGAFGD
+322 MKSHEIRMASATFGE

-342 KPIVAQG
+342 KPIIANG
-349 SSDSAALDS
+349 ASDSAALDA

-363 VRAGRSAP
+363 VRAGRNAP

-382 SKQAIELPQSWRDMY
+382 SKQATELPQAWRDMY
-397 SYCNSVLE
+397 SYCNSVME

-441 LLIAGS
+441 LMIAGS
-447 ETGMVPV
+447 EAGMVPT
-454 DEANVV
+454 DEKTVA

-468 QLLAV
+468 QMIAV
-473 DMQEGKLYH
+473 DMATGALFH
-482 DTEMKDKLAAAQP
+482 DTEIKDKLAAAQP
-495 FGDWV
+495 FGEWV
-500 GKINELDDKLAV
+500 EKITDLDETLAS
-512 VTEKPMFT
+512 VTETPLFSGK
-520 GAELRKRQIAAGYSI
+520 ELRRRQIAAGYTI

-543 PMAEDAKEA
+543 PMAEDGKET
-552 LASMGDDTPSA
+552 LASMGDDTPPA
-563 VLSEKY
+563 VLSKMY
-569 RPLSHFF
+569 RPLSHYF
-576 RQAFSQVTNP
+576 RQNFSQVTNP

-593 FRVMSLKTRFGNL
+593 YRVMSLKTRFGNL

-613 SSQTEILVLDSPFVG
+613 SSQTEIIVLDSPFVG
-628 NAQFDELIANFNAP
+628 NAQFDALVGAFNSP
-642 LAEIDCTFD
+642 HVEIDCTFTPG
-651 AGAGPDDLRKG
+651 AGALDAALRRVR
-662 LTRIRAEAEDAVR
+662 TEAEDAVR
-675 SGAGHIILTDQHQSI
+675 SGAGHIILTDQHQ
-690 DRVAMPMIL
+690 DEDKVGMPMIL

-704 HSWLTRKG
+704 HSWLTREG

-725 CVDPHYFAVLIGCGA
+725 CIDPHYFAVLIGCGA

-749 DSLADRIERGL
+749 DSIADRIERGL
-760 LECTLTEAIQ
+760 IDGTLTEAVA
-770 RYRNAIDQG
+770 RYRMAIDSG
-779 LLKIMAKMGISVI
+779 LLKIMSKMGISVL

-817 MQSRISG
+817 MHSRISG
-824 IGTTGIQRKSES
+824 IGVSGVQRKSEQ
-836 VHAKGWRG
+836 VHELGWRG
-844 GSDVLP
+844 GQDVLP

-862 KHAWEAQTMHMLQAA
+862 KHAWEATTMHLMQSA
-877 CNTANYEMWKQFSA
+877 CDRASYELWQRYSKQ
-891 AMRANPPIHLRDLLD
+891 MQANPPIHLRDLLA
-906 IKEMGKAIPI
+906 IKPIGKAIPI
-916 EEVESITSIRKRF
+916 EEVESITAIRKRF

-972 EANGDNPSAKIKQV
+972 EPNGDNPSAKIKQV

-999 HCEELEIKVAQGA
+999 QCEELEIKVAQGA

-1064 QINPRCKVT
+1064 QINPRAKVT

-1131 LAMNNLRERVTLRT
+1131 LAMNNLRDRVTLRT

-1193 CTQDEELRDK
+1193 CTQDERLREK

-1220 EVREILASIGARSM
+1220 EVREILAEIGARSL
-1234 DDVIGRAD
+1234 DEVIGRAD
-1242 LLSQV
+1242 LLTQV
-1247 SRGSAHLDDLDLNP
+1247 SRGAAHLDDLDLNP
-1261 LLITVDGADRIVY
+1261 LLITVDGAKDIVY
-1274 DRNKARNFVPD
+1274 DRNKPRNAVPD
-1285 TLDAEIV
+1285 TLDAQIV
-1292 KDAARFLND
+1292 QDAHRFLEE
-1301 GEKMQLQY
+1301 GEKMQLEY

-1320 RTSSHIVQN
+1320 RTSSHIVKA
-1329 FGMNNTLQA
+1329 FGMRNHLQP
-1338 DHLTVKLSGS
+1338 DHLTIKLKGS

-1387 MNSPLVAADNTII
+1387 MASPLVAAENTII
-1400 GNTVLYGATA
+1400 GNTVLYGATD

-1420 ERFGVR
+1420 ERFAVR
-1426 NSGAKVVIE
+1426 NSGAKAVIE
-1435 GCGACG
+1435 GCGSNG

-1452 LGSIGANFGA
+1452 LGSVGANFGA
-1462 GMTGGMAYLYDP
+1462 GMTGGMAYVYDP
-1474 DGVADSRMN
+1474 EGCATELMN
-1483 HETLATCPI
+1483 METLVTCPVTVI
-1492 GDAHWEGQL
+1492 HWHDQL
-1501 KELIERHLAETGSV
+1501 KDLVTRHVIETGSRR
-1515 KAADILQH
+1515 ATELLQH
-1523 WDVELANFVQI
+1523 WDEEVANFLQV
-1534 CPKEMLAHLPAP
+1534 CPKEMLDKLEYPISDAP
-1546 LGVEDKAVPAE
+1546 LAVPAE

>member
-1 MIFSPT
+1 
-7 SHVLDA
+7 
-13 GPCCH
+13 
-18 EPRLQ
+18 
-23 TQIKPDKPP
+23 
-32 NADAVALYW
+32 
-41 KEFTMT
+41 MT
-47 KFDQAWVDAE
+47 KYDASWVKAE
-57 TAKREW
+57 KAKRV
-63 MTENSLYKEE
+63 NVAQNGLYSEA

-88 GKPSRKVVENGIA
+88 GKPSRRVVQAGID
-101 ALKAIW
+101 ALKAVW

-126 QIPVEFFYDQIRRT
+126 QIPVPFFYDQIERT
-140 GHEPDMTKMIAVGQ
+140 GHNPRMEELMAVGQ
-154 VFLPRTDYGAQET
+154 VFLPRTDFGAQET
-167 CRTIVESEVLRMG
+167 CRTIVETEVLRMG

-190 VDVACLGEKA
+190 VNVGSLGDKA
-200 NATRPEIEQILIS
+200 NATRPEIEQILLS
-213 NSKGVDEETFEREL
+213 NSKGVEEEIFERDL
-227 YVIRRRIEKAATAA
+227 YVIRRRIEKAASAA
-241 GVQGLYLCSLSCR
+241 GINELYLASLSCR
-254 SIIYKGMMLAEQVAE
+254 SIIYKGMFLAQDVAE
-269 FYPDLMDERFE
+269 FYPDLKDSRFE

-289 YSTNTFP
+289 FSTNTFP

-311 EINTLKGNLNW
+311 EINTLKGNTNW
-322 MKSHEIRMASGAFGD
+322 MKSHEIRMSSDAFGD
-337 MAEDI
+337 MADDI
-342 KPIVAQG
+342 KPIIASG

-358 VFEVL
+358 VFEML
-363 VRAGRSAP
+363 VRAGRNAP
-371 MAKTMM
+371 MAKTML

-382 SKQAIELPQSWRDMY
+382 SKQAVDLPKPWVDMY
-397 SYCNSVLE
+397 SYCNSVME

-447 ETGMVPV
+447 EAGMVHV
-454 DEANVV
+454 NEADVK

-468 QLLAV
+468 QLIAV
-473 DMQEGKLYH
+473 DMAEGRLYH
-482 DTEMKDKLAAAQP
+482 DTEMKDLLAASQD
-495 FGDWV
+495 FGEWV
-500 GKINELDDKLAV
+500 GKINELDEDLAKAV
-512 VTEKPMFT
+512 EAPIFT
-520 GAELRKRQIAAGYSI
+520 GSELRQRQVAAGYTI
-535 EELEQILA
+535 EELEQILV
-543 PMAEDAKEA
+543 PMAEDGKETI
-552 LASMGDDTPSA
+552 ASMGDDTPSA

-576 RQAFSQVTNP
+576 RQNFSQVTYP

-593 FRVMSLKTRFGNL
+593 YRVMSLKTRFGNL
-606 KNVLDED
+606 KNVLDE
-613 SSQTEILVLDSPFVG
+613 SSAQTEILVLDSPFVG
-628 NAQFDELIANFNAP
+628 NVQFQRLLKNFNAP
-642 LAEIDCTFD
+642 MMEIDCTFPSGET
-651 AGAGPDDLRKG
+651 AGALQTA
-662 LTRIRAEAEDAVR
+662 LNRIRSEAEDAVR
-675 SGAGHIILTDQHQSI
+675 SGCGHLVLTDQKTSRDLVSI
-690 DRVAMPMIL
+690 PMIL

-704 HSWLTRKG
+704 HSWLTRHG
-712 LRTFCSLNVRSAE
+712 LRTFTSINVRSAE
-725 CVDPHYFAVLIGCGA
+725 CIDPHYFAVLIGCGA

-760 LECTLTEAIQ
+760 LDCTLTEAVS

-779 LLKIMAKMGISVI
+779 LLKIMAKMGISVV

-803 VGLSRAMVAEYFPG
+803 VGLSRAMCAEFFPG
-817 MQSRISG
+817 MTSRISG
-824 IGTTGIQRKSES
+824 IGVVGIQHKAES
-836 VHAKGWRG
+836 IHA
-844 GSDVLP
+844 SAFLSQNDVLP
-850 IGGFYKARRSGE
+850 IGGFYKARKSGE
-862 KHAWEAQTMHMLQAA
+862 KHAWEAQTMHLLQSA
-877 CNTANYEMWKQFSA
+877 CTRGSYEMWKNYSA
-891 AMRANPPIHLRDLLD
+891 KLQANPPIHLRDLLE
-906 IKEMGKAIPI
+906 IKPLGKAISVD
-916 EEVESITSIRKRF
+916 EVESITSIRQRF

-972 EANGDNPSAKIKQV
+972 EPNGDNPSAKIKQV

-1012 KPGEGGQLPGM
+1012 KPGEGGQLPGI

-1073 VKLVASSG
+1073 VKLVAASG

-1086 AGVAKAKAD
+1086 AGVAKADAD
-1095 VILISGH
+1095 IILISGH
-1102 NGGTGASPATSIKYA
+1102 NGGTGASPATSIKFA

-1131 LAMNNLRERVTLRT
+1131 LAMNNLRGRVTLRT

-1153 DIVMAAMMGAEE
+1153 DIVMAAMLGAEE

-1193 CTQDEELRDK
+1193 CTQDEGLREK
-1203 FTGNADKVVNL
+1203 FTGSADKVVNL
-1214 ITFYAT
+1214 ITFYAQ

-1234 DDVIGRAD
+1234 NDVIGRAD

-1261 LLITVDGADRIVY
+1261 LLITVDGADQISY
-1274 DRNKARNFVPD
+1274 DRNKPRNSVPD
-1285 TLDAEIV
+1285 TLDAKIV
-1292 KDAARFLND
+1292 VDAARFLQE

-1309 AVQNTLRTIGT
+1309 AVKNTSRTIGT
-1320 RTSSHIVQN
+1320 RISSHIVTK
-1329 FGMNNTLQA
+1329 FGMNNDLQP
-1338 DHLTVKLSGS
+1338 DHLTIKLQGS
-1348 AGQSLG
+1348 AGQALG

-1365 SGDAND
+1365 AGEAND

-1376 LSGGTIVVRPP
+1376 LSGGLIVVRPAQI
-1387 MNSPLVAADNTII
+1387 SPLVASENTII
-1400 GNTVLYGATA
+1400 GNTVLYGATN
-1410 GYLFAAGRAG
+1410 GYLFASGRAG
-1420 ERFGVR
+1420 ERFSVR
-1426 NSGAKVVIE
+1426 NSGAKTVIE
-1435 GCGACG
+1435 GCGSNG

-1452 LGSIGANFGA
+1452 LGTIGANFGA

-1474 DGVADSRMN
+1474 EGITDLMMN
-1483 HETLATCPI
+1483 METLVTCRVTV
-1492 GDAHWEGQL
+1492 DHWE
-1501 KELIERHLAETGSV
+1501 KELRNLIQRHADETGSI
-1515 KAADILQH
+1515 KATDILRH
-1523 WDVELANFVQI
+1523 WQQEVENFVQV
-1534 CPKEMLAHLPAP
+1534 CPKEMLVHLPEP
-1546 LGVEDKAVPAE
+1546 LTVDIAQSLPAE

>member
-1 MIFSPT
+1 
-7 SHVLDA
+7 
-13 GPCCH
+13 
-18 EPRLQ
+18 
-23 TQIKPDKPP
+23 
-32 NADAVALYW
+32 
-41 KEFTMT
+41 MT
-47 KFDQAWVDAE
+47 KYDASWVKAE
-57 TAKREW
+57 KAKRV
-63 MTENSLYKEE
+63 NVAQNGLYSEA

-88 GKPSRKVVENGIA
+88 GKPSRKVVQAGID
-101 ALKAIW
+101 ALKAVW

-126 QIPVEFFYDQIRRT
+126 QIPVPFFYDQIERT
-140 GHEPDMTKMIAVGQ
+140 GHNPRMEELMAVGQ
-154 VFLPRTDYGAQET
+154 VFLPRTDFGAQET
-167 CRTIVESEVLRMG
+167 CRTIVETEVLRMG

-190 VDVACLGEKA
+190 VNVGSLGDKA
-200 NATRPEIEQILIS
+200 NATRPEIEQILLS
-213 NSKGVDEETFEREL
+213 NSKGVEEEIFERDL
-227 YVIRRRIEKAATAA
+227 YVIRRRIEKAASAA
-241 GVQGLYLCSLSCR
+241 GINELYLASLSCR
-254 SIIYKGMMLAEQVAE
+254 SIIYKGMFLAQDVAE
-269 FYPDLMDERFE
+269 FYPDLKDSRFE

-289 YSTNTFP
+289 FSTNTFP

-311 EINTLKGNLNW
+311 EINTLKGNTNW
-322 MKSHEIRMASGAFGD
+322 MKSHEIRMSSDAFGD
-337 MAEDI
+337 MADDI
-342 KPIVAQG
+342 KPIIASG

-358 VFEVL
+358 VFEML
-363 VRAGRSAP
+363 VRAGRNAP
-371 MAKTMM
+371 MAKTML

-382 SKQAIELPQSWRDMY
+382 SKQAVDLPKPWVDMY
-397 SYCNSVLE
+397 SYCNSVME

-447 ETGMVPV
+447 EAGMVHV
-454 DEANVV
+454 NEADVK

-468 QLLAV
+468 QLIAV
-473 DMQEGKLYH
+473 DMAEGRLYH
-482 DTEMKDKLAAAQP
+482 DTEMKDLLAASQD
-495 FGDWV
+495 FGEWV
-500 GKINELDDKLAV
+500 GKINELDEDLAKAV
-512 VTEKPMFT
+512 EAPIFT
-520 GAELRKRQIAAGYSI
+520 GSELRQRQIAAGYTI
-535 EELEQILA
+535 EELEQILV
-543 PMAEDAKEA
+543 PMAEDGKETI
-552 LASMGDDTPSA
+552 ASMGDDTPSA

-576 RQAFSQVTNP
+576 RQNFSQVTNP

-593 FRVMSLKTRFGNL
+593 YRVMSLKTRFGNL
-606 KNVLDED
+606 KNVLDE
-613 SSQTEILVLDSPFVG
+613 SSAQTEILVLDSPFVG
-628 NAQFDELIANFNAP
+628 NVQFQRLLKNFNAP
-642 LAEIDCTFD
+642 MMEIDCTFPSGET
-651 AGAGPDDLRKG
+651 AGSLQTALN
-662 LTRIRAEAEDAVR
+662 RIRSEAEDAVR
-675 SGAGHIILTDQHQSI
+675 SGCGHLVLTDQKTSRDLVSI
-690 DRVAMPMIL
+690 PMIL

-704 HSWLTRKG
+704 HSWLTRHG
-712 LRTFCSLNVRSAE
+712 LRTFTSINVRSAE
-725 CVDPHYFAVLIGCGA
+725 CIDPHYFAVLIGCGA

-760 LECTLTEAIQ
+760 LDCALTEAVS

-779 LLKIMAKMGISVI
+779 LLKIMAKMGISVV

-803 VGLSRAMVAEYFPG
+803 VGLSRAMCAEFFPG
-817 MQSRISG
+817 MTSRISG
-824 IGTTGIQRKSES
+824 IGVVGIQHKAES
-836 VHAKGWRG
+836 IHA
-844 GSDVLP
+844 SAFLNQNDVLP
-850 IGGFYKARRSGE
+850 IGGFYKARKSGE
-862 KHAWEAQTMHMLQAA
+862 KHAWEAQTMHLLQSA
-877 CNTANYEMWKQFSA
+877 CTRGSYEMWKNYSA
-891 AMRANPPIHLRDLLD
+891 KLQANPPIHLRDLLE
-906 IKEMGKAIPI
+906 IKPLGNAISVD
-916 EEVESITSIRKRF
+916 EVESITSIRQRF

-972 EANGDNPSAKIKQV
+972 EPNGDNPSAKIKQV

-1012 KPGEGGQLPGM
+1012 KPGEGGQLPGI

-1073 VKLVASSG
+1073 VKLVAASG

-1086 AGVAKAKAD
+1086 AGVAKADAD
-1095 VILISGH
+1095 IILISGH
-1102 NGGTGASPATSIKYA
+1102 NGGTGASPATSIKFA

-1131 LAMNNLRERVTLRT
+1131 LAMNNLRGRVTLRT

-1153 DIVMAAMMGAEE
+1153 DIVMAAMLGAEE

-1193 CTQDEELRDK
+1193 CTQDEGLREK
-1203 FTGNADKVVNL
+1203 FTGSADKVVNL
-1214 ITFYAT
+1214 ITFYAQ

-1234 DDVIGRAD
+1234 NDIIGRAD

-1261 LLITVDGADRIVY
+1261 LLITVDGADQISY
-1274 DRNKARNFVPD
+1274 DRNKPRNSVPD
-1285 TLDAEIV
+1285 TLDAKIV
-1292 KDAARFLND
+1292 VDAARFLQE

-1309 AVQNTLRTIGT
+1309 AVKNTSRTIGT
-1320 RTSSHIVQN
+1320 RISSHIVTK
-1329 FGMNNTLQA
+1329 FGMNNDLQP
-1338 DHLTVKLSGS
+1338 DHLTIKLQGS
-1348 AGQSLG
+1348 AGQALG

-1365 SGDAND
+1365 AGEAND

-1376 LSGGTIVVRPP
+1376 LSGGLIVVRPAQI
-1387 MNSPLVAADNTII
+1387 SPLVASENTII
-1400 GNTVLYGATA
+1400 GNTVLYGATN
-1410 GYLFAAGRAG
+1410 GYLFASGRAG
-1420 ERFGVR
+1420 ERFSVR
-1426 NSGAKVVIE
+1426 NSGAKTVIE
-1435 GCGACG
+1435 GCGSNG

-1452 LGSIGANFGA
+1452 LGTIGANFGA

-1474 DGVADSRMN
+1474 EGITDLMMN
-1483 HETLATCPI
+1483 METLVTCRVTV
-1492 GDAHWEGQL
+1492 DHWE
-1501 KELIERHLAETGSV
+1501 KELRNLIQRHADETGSI
-1515 KAADILQH
+1515 KATDILRH
-1523 WDVELANFVQI
+1523 WQQEVENFVQV
-1534 CPKEMLAHLPAP
+1534 CPKEMLVHLPEP
-1546 LGVEDKAVPAE
+1546 LTVDIAQSLPAE

>member
-1 MIFSPT
+1 
-7 SHVLDA
+7 
-13 GPCCH
+13 
-18 EPRLQ
+18 
-23 TQIKPDKPP
+23 
-32 NADAVALYW
+32 
-41 KEFTMT
+41 MT
-47 KFDQAWVDAE
+47 VYDTDWAKAE
-57 TAKREW
+57 EAKRSW
-63 MTENSLYKEE
+63 LTENGMYSES
-73 EEHASCGVGLVVSID
+73 EEHSSCGVGLVVSVN
-88 GKPSRKVVENGIA
+88 GKPSRRVVQAGID

-117 TGDGAGIHV
+117 TGDGAGIHL
-126 QIPVEFFYDQIRRT
+126 QIPVSFIYDQIRRT
-140 GHEPDMTKMIAVGQ
+140 GHEPRQDQLVAVGQ
-154 VFLPRTDYGAQET
+154 VFLPRTDFGAQET
-167 CRTIVESEVLRMG
+167 CRTIVETEVLRMG
-180 YYIYGWRHVP
+180 HKIYGWRHVP
-190 VDVACLGEKA
+190 VDITCLGEKA

-213 NSKGVDEETFEREL
+213 NDKGIDEEDFEREL
-227 YVIRRRIEKAATAA
+227 YVIRRRIEKAAAAA
-241 GVQGLYLCSLSCR
+241 GVSGLYIASLSCR
-254 SIIYKGMMLAEQVAE
+254 SIIYKGMMLAEQVAV
-269 FYPDLMDERFE
+269 FYPDLMDPRFK
-280 SAFALYHQR
+280 SAFAIYHQR

-311 EINTLKGNLNW
+311 EVNTLKGNVNW

-337 MAEDI
+337 LAEDI
-342 KPIVAQG
+342 KPIIPGGA
-349 SSDSAALDS
+349 SDSAALDA

-382 SKQAIELPQSWRDMY
+382 SKQAEDLPEAWRDMY
-397 SYCNSVLE
+397 SYCNSVME

-441 LLIAGS
+441 LVIAGS
-447 ETGMVPV
+447 EAGMVPI
-454 DEANVV
+454 DEATVI

-468 QLLAV
+468 QMLAV
-473 DMQEGKLYH
+473 DMKEGVMFH
-482 DTEMKDKLAAAQP
+482 DRAIKDKLAAAQP
-495 FGDWV
+495 FSEWV
-500 GKINELDDKLAV
+500 GKINNLDDKLGV
-512 VTEKPMFT
+512 VSEAPCHTD
-520 GAELRKRQIAAGYSI
+520 ADLRRRQIAAGYTI

-543 PMAEDAKEA
+543 PMGEDGKEA

-563 VLSEKY
+563 VLSKKY

-576 RQAFSQVTNP
+576 RQNFSQVTNP

-593 FRVMSLKTRFGNL
+593 YRVMSLKTRFGNL
-606 KNVLDED
+606 KNVLDE
-613 SSQTEILVLDSPFVG
+613 SSAQTEILVLESPFVG
-628 NAQFDELIANFNAP
+628 NAQWTVLMEQFNAEK
-642 LAEIDCTFD
+642 ATINCTFT
-651 AGAGPDDLRKG
+651 AGPGALAAG
-662 LTRIRAEAEDAVR
+662 LERIRAEAEDAVR
-675 SGAGHIILTDQHQSI
+675 SGAGHIVLS
-690 DRVAMPMIL
+690 DRAVSDTRIGMPMIL

-704 HSWLTRKG
+704 HSHLTRKG
-712 LRTFCSLNVRSAE
+712 LRTFTSLNVRSAE
-725 CVDPHYFAVLIGCGA
+725 CIDPHYFAVLIGAGA

-749 DSLADRIERGL
+749 DSLADRIDRGL
-760 LECTLTEAIQ
+760 LDGTLTEAVS
-770 RYRNAIDQG
+770 RYRKAIDAG
-779 LLKIMAKMGISVI
+779 LLKIMSKMGISVI

-803 VGLSRAMVAEYFPG
+803 VGLSRAMCAEYFPG
-817 MQSRISG
+817 LTSRISG
-824 IGTTGIQRKSES
+824 IGVSGIQTKLEE
-836 VHAKGWRG
+836 VHARAFNGA
-844 GSDVLP
+844 DNVLP
-850 IGGFYKARRSGE
+850 IGGFYKSRTTGE
-862 KHAWEAQTMHMLQAA
+862 THAWGAQSMHMLQTA
-877 CNTANYEMWKQFSA
+877 CNTASFQLWKRYSA
-891 AMRANPPIHLRDLLD
+891 AMQAMPPIHLRDLMA
-906 IKEMGKAIPI
+906 IKPLGEAIPLDQ
-916 EEVESITSIRKRF
+916 VESVTAIRKRF

-949 AMNRIGAKSDSGEG
+949 AMNRIGARSDSGEG
-963 GEDPAHFVP
+963 GEDPAHFTP
-972 EANGDNPSAKIKQV
+972 EPNGDNPSAKIKQV

-999 HCEELEIKVAQGA
+999 QCEELEIKVAQGA

-1023 KVTDLI
+1023 KVTELI
-1029 ARLRHSTK
+1029 ARLRLSTP

-1064 QINPRCKVT
+1064 QINPNAKVT
-1073 VKLVASSG
+1073 VKLVAQSG

-1131 LAMNNLRERVTLRT
+1131 LSMNNLRERVTLRT

-1193 CTQDEELRDK
+1193 CTQDEALRAK

-1214 ITFYAT
+1214 ITFYAQ
-1220 EVREILASIGARSM
+1220 EVREVLAGIGARSL

-1242 LLSQV
+1242 LLTQV

-1261 LLITVDGADRIVY
+1261 MLITVNGTKAGTFDRTRP
-1274 DRNKARNFVPD
+1274 RNPVPD

-1292 KDAARFLND
+1292 RDAQRFLED
-1301 GEKMQLQY
+1301 GEKMQLHY
-1309 AVQNTLRTIGT
+1309 AIQNTDRTVGT
-1320 RTSSHIVQN
+1320 RLSSHIVRK
-1329 FGMNNTLQA
+1329 FGMRNALQA

-1376 LSGGTIVVRPP
+1376 LSGGTIVLRPP
-1387 MNSPLVAADNTII
+1387 MSSALKASENTII

-1420 ERFGVR
+1420 ERFAVR
-1426 NSGAKVVIE
+1426 NSGAHVVIE
-1435 GCGACG
+1435 GCGSNG

-1452 LGSIGANFGA
+1452 LGRIGANFGA

-1474 DGVADSRMN
+1474 KARTAPLMNSETIVTCAVA
-1483 HETLATCPI
+1483 HP
-1492 GDAHWEGQL
+1492 HWEAQL
-1501 KELIERHLAETGSV
+1501 RTLIERHAAETGSV
-1515 KAADILQH
+1515 RAAEILQH
-1523 WDVELANFVQI
+1523 WDSEKANFVQV
-1534 CPKEMLAHLPAP
+1534 CPREMLDKLPHP
-1546 LGVEDKAVPAE
+1546 LSDQAMAVPAE

>member
-1 MIFSPT
+1 
-7 SHVLDA
+7 
-13 GPCCH
+13 
-18 EPRLQ
+18 
-23 TQIKPDKPP
+23 
-32 NADAVALYW
+32 
-41 KEFTMT
+41 MT
-47 KFDQAWVDAE
+47 KYDASWVKAE
-57 TAKREW
+57 KAKRV
-63 MTENSLYKEE
+63 NVAQNGLYSEA

-88 GKPSRKVVENGIA
+88 GKPSRKVVQAGID
-101 ALKAIW
+101 ALKAVW

-126 QIPVEFFYDQIRRT
+126 QIPVPFFYDQIERT
-140 GHEPDMTKMIAVGQ
+140 GHNPRMEELMAVGQ
-154 VFLPRTDYGAQET
+154 VFLPRTDFGAQET
-167 CRTIVESEVLRMG
+167 CRTIVETEVLRMG

-190 VDVACLGEKA
+190 VNVGSLGDKA
-200 NATRPEIEQILIS
+200 NATRPEIEQILLS
-213 NSKGVDEETFEREL
+213 NSKGVEEEIFERDL
-227 YVIRRRIEKAATAA
+227 YVIRRRIEKAASAA
-241 GVQGLYLCSLSCR
+241 GINELYLASLSCR
-254 SIIYKGMMLAEQVAE
+254 SIIYKGMFLAQDVAE
-269 FYPDLMDERFE
+269 FYPDLKDSRFE

-289 YSTNTFP
+289 FSTNTFP

-311 EINTLKGNLNW
+311 EINTLKGNTNW
-322 MKSHEIRMASGAFGD
+322 MKSHEIRMSSDAFGD
-337 MAEDI
+337 MADDI
-342 KPIVAQG
+342 KPIIASG

-358 VFEVL
+358 VFEML
-363 VRAGRSAP
+363 VRAGRNAP
-371 MAKTMM
+371 MAKTML

-382 SKQAIELPQSWRDMY
+382 SKQAVDLPKPWVDMY
-397 SYCNSVLE
+397 SYCNSVME

-447 ETGMVPV
+447 EAGMVHV
-454 DEANVV
+454 NEADVK

-468 QLLAV
+468 QLIAV
-473 DMQEGKLYH
+473 DMAEGRLYH
-482 DTEMKDKLAAAQP
+482 DTEMKDLLAASQD
-495 FGDWV
+495 FGEWV
-500 GKINELDDKLAV
+500 GKINELDEDLAKAV
-512 VTEKPMFT
+512 EAPIFT
-520 GAELRKRQIAAGYSI
+520 GSELRQRQVAAGYTI
-535 EELEQILA
+535 EELEQILV
-543 PMAEDAKEA
+543 PMAEDGKETI
-552 LASMGDDTPSA
+552 ASMGDDTPSA

-576 RQAFSQVTNP
+576 RQNFSQVTNP

-593 FRVMSLKTRFGNL
+593 YRVMSLKTRFGNL
-606 KNVLDED
+606 KNVLDE
-613 SSQTEILVLDSPFVG
+613 SSAQTEILVLDSPFVG
-628 NAQFDELIANFNAP
+628 NVQFQRLLKNFNAP
-642 LAEIDCTFD
+642 MMEIDCTFPSGET
-651 AGAGPDDLRKG
+651 AGSLQTALN
-662 LTRIRAEAEDAVR
+662 RIRSEAEDAVR
-675 SGAGHIILTDQHQSI
+675 SGCGHLVLTDQKTSRDLVSI
-690 DRVAMPMIL
+690 PMIL

-704 HSWLTRKG
+704 HSWLTRHG
-712 LRTFCSLNVRSAE
+712 LRTFTSINVRSAE
-725 CVDPHYFAVLIGCGA
+725 CIDPHYFAVLIGCGA

-760 LECTLTEAIQ
+760 LDCALTEAVS

-779 LLKIMAKMGISVI
+779 LLKIMAKMGISVV

-803 VGLSRAMVAEYFPG
+803 VGLSRAMCAEFFPG
-817 MQSRISG
+817 MTSRISG
-824 IGTTGIQRKSES
+824 IGVVGIQHKAES
-836 VHAKGWRG
+836 IHA
-844 GSDVLP
+844 SAFLNQNDVLP
-850 IGGFYKARRSGE
+850 IGGFYKARKSGE
-862 KHAWEAQTMHMLQAA
+862 KHAWEAQTMHLLQSA
-877 CNTANYEMWKQFSA
+877 CTRGSYEMWKNYSA
-891 AMRANPPIHLRDLLD
+891 KLQANPPIHLRDLLE
-906 IKEMGKAIPI
+906 IKPLGNAISVD
-916 EEVESITSIRKRF
+916 EVESITSIRQRF

-972 EANGDNPSAKIKQV
+972 EPNGDNPSAKIKQV

-1012 KPGEGGQLPGM
+1012 KPGEGGQLPGI

-1073 VKLVASSG
+1073 VKLVAASG

-1086 AGVAKAKAD
+1086 AGVAKADAD
-1095 VILISGH
+1095 IILISGH
-1102 NGGTGASPATSIKYA
+1102 NGGTGASPATSIKFA

-1131 LAMNNLRERVTLRT
+1131 LAMNNLRGRVTLRT

-1153 DIVMAAMMGAEE
+1153 DIVMAAMLGAEE

-1193 CTQDEELRDK
+1193 CTQDEGLREK
-1203 FTGNADKVVNL
+1203 FTGSADKVVNL
-1214 ITFYAT
+1214 ITFYAQ

-1234 DDVIGRAD
+1234 NDVIGRAD

-1261 LLITVDGADRIVY
+1261 LLITVDGADQISY
-1274 DRNKARNFVPD
+1274 DRNKPRNSVPD
-1285 TLDAEIV
+1285 TLDAKIV
-1292 KDAARFLND
+1292 VDAARFLQE

-1309 AVQNTLRTIGT
+1309 AVKNTSRTIGT
-1320 RTSSHIVQN
+1320 RISSHIVTK
-1329 FGMNNTLQA
+1329 FGMNNDLQP
-1338 DHLTVKLSGS
+1338 DHLTIKLQGS
-1348 AGQSLG
+1348 AGQALG

-1365 SGDAND
+1365 AGEAND

-1376 LSGGTIVVRPP
+1376 LSGGLIVVRPAQI
-1387 MNSPLVAADNTII
+1387 SPLVASENTII
-1400 GNTVLYGATA
+1400 GNTVLYGATN
-1410 GYLFAAGRAG
+1410 GYLFASGRAG
-1420 ERFGVR
+1420 ERFSVR
-1426 NSGAKVVIE
+1426 NSGAKTVIE
-1435 GCGACG
+1435 GCGSNG

-1452 LGSIGANFGA
+1452 LGTIGANFGA

-1474 DGVADSRMN
+1474 EGITDLMMN
-1483 HETLATCPI
+1483 METLVTCRVTV
-1492 GDAHWEGQL
+1492 DHWE
-1501 KELIERHLAETGSV
+1501 KELRNLIQRHADETGSI
-1515 KAADILQH
+1515 KATDILRH
-1523 WDVELANFVQI
+1523 WQQELANFVQV
-1534 CPKEMLAHLPAP
+1534 CPKEMLVHLPEP
-1546 LGVEDKAVPAE
+1546 LTVDIAQSLPAE

>member
-1 MIFSPT
+1 
-7 SHVLDA
+7 
-13 GPCCH
+13 
-18 EPRLQ
+18 
-23 TQIKPDKPP
+23 
-32 NADAVALYW
+32 
-41 KEFTMT
+41 MT
-47 KFDQAWVDAE
+47 KYDDAWAE
-57 TAKREW
+57 AERTKRAW
-63 MTENSLYKEE
+63 MAQNGLYDEADEK
-73 EEHASCGVGLVVSID
+73 ANCGVGLVVSID
-88 GKPSRKVVENGIA
+88 GKKSRSVVENGIS

-126 QIPVEFFYDQIRRT
+126 QIPFKFFGEQVERT
-140 GHEPDMTKMIAVGQ
+140 GHTLRDGEMLAVGQ
-154 VFLPRTDYGAQET
+154 VFLPRTDFGAQET
-167 CRTIVESEVLRMG
+167 CRTIVETEVLRMG

-190 VDVACLGEKA
+190 VNIDCLGEKA

-227 YVIRRRIEKAATAA
+227 YVIRRRIEKAAAAA
-241 GVQGLYLCSLSCR
+241 GINGLYLASLSCR

-269 FYPDLMDERFE
+269 FYPDLLDERFI
-280 SAFALYHQR
+280 SAFAIYHQR

-322 MKSHEIRMASGAFGD
+322 MKSHEIRMASSTFGD
-337 MAEDI
+337 MAEDV
-342 KPIVAQG
+342 KPVVAGG
-349 SSDSAALDS
+349 SSDSAALDA

-371 MAKTMM
+371 MAKTML

-382 SKQAIELPQSWRDMY
+382 SKQATELPQSWRDMY
-397 SYCNSVLE
+397 SYCNSVME

-447 ETGMVPV
+447 EAGMVPIN
-454 DEANVV
+454 EADVV

-468 QLLAV
+468 QMIGV
-473 DMQEGKLYH
+473 HMGKGALFH
-482 DTEMKDKLAAAQP
+482 DEELKDKMAAALP

-500 GKINELDDKLAV
+500 GKINELDTELGA
-512 VTEKPMFT
+512 VTESPLYA
-520 GAELRKRQIAAGYSI
+520 GAELRKRQIAAGYTI
-535 EELEQILA
+535 EELENILA

-576 RQAFSQVTNP
+576 RQNFSQVTNP

-628 NAQFDELIANFNAP
+628 NSQWDALQGAFNAP
-642 LAEIDCTFD
+642 CVEIDCTFP
-651 AGAGPDDLRKG
+651 ANGERGALEEG
-662 LTRIRAEAEDAVR
+662 LKRIRAEAEDAVR
-675 SGAGHIILTDQHQSI
+675 SGAGHLTLTDQHQGEG
-690 DRVAMPMIL
+690 RVPMPMIL

-712 LRTFCSLNVRSAE
+712 LRTFTSLNVRSAE
-725 CVDPHYFAVLIGCGA
+725 CIDPHYFAVLIGCGA

-749 DSLADRIERGL
+749 DSLDDRIERGL
-760 LECTLTEAIQ
+760 LDCTLTEAVA

-824 IGTTGIQRKSES
+824 IGVTGIQRKVEE
-836 VHAKGWRG
+836 VHQAGWRG
-844 GSDVLP
+844 GKDVLP
-850 IGGFYKARRSGE
+850 IGGFYKARRQGE
-862 KHAWEAQTMHMLQAA
+862 KHAWEAKTMHLMQQA
-877 CNTANYEMWKQFSA
+877 CNRASYELWKQYSG
-891 AMRANPPIHLRDLLD
+891 AMQGNPPIHLRDLLA
-906 IKEMGKAIPI
+906 IKPMGKKVPI

-972 EANGDNPSAKIKQV
+972 EPNGDNPSAKIKQV

-999 HCEELEIKVAQGA
+999 QCEELEIKVAQGA

-1131 LAMNNLRERVTLRT
+1131 LAMNNLRDRVTLRT

-1153 DIVMAAMMGAEE
+1153 DIVMAAMLGAEE

-1193 CTQDEELRDK
+1193 CTQDEALRDK

-1220 EVREILASIGARSM
+1220 EVREILAEIGARSL
-1234 DDVIGRAD
+1234 DEVIGRAD
-1242 LLSQV
+1242 LLDQV

-1261 LLITVDGADRIVY
+1261 LLITVDGAKDIVY
-1274 DRNKARNFVPD
+1274 DRNKPRNAVPD
-1285 TLDAEIV
+1285 TLDAQIV
-1292 KDAARFLND
+1292 QDAARFLND
-1301 GEKMQLQY
+1301 GEKMQLEY

-1329 FGMNNTLQA
+1329 FGMRNNLQP
-1338 DHLTVKLSGS
+1338 DHLTVKLKGS

-1376 LSGGTIVVRPP
+1376 LSGGTVVVRPP
-1387 MNSPLVAADNTII
+1387 MASPLVASENTII
-1400 GNTVLYGATA
+1400 GNTVLYGATD

-1420 ERFGVR
+1420 ERFAVR

-1435 GCGACG
+1435 GCGSNG

-1474 DGVADSRMN
+1474 QREADALINM
-1483 HETLATCPI
+1483 ETLVTCPV
-1492 GDAHWEGQL
+1492 GVDHWEAQL
-1501 KELIERHLAETGSV
+1501 RGLVERHHAETGSR
-1515 KAADILQH
+1515 KAADILQN
-1523 WDVELANFVQI
+1523 WDTELGNFVQV
-1534 CPKEMLAHLPAP
+1534 CPKEMLIHLPAP
-1546 LGVEDKAVPAE
+1546 LEIEETAVPAE